1 MRVLVVEDEPKM
13 ARILRRGLEDEGYAI
28 DTAPDGIDGLHMA
41 TENDYDAVI
50 LDVMLPGH
58 DGFEVC
64 RKMRSRSRWAPVLML
79 TARDG
84 VTDRVQGLDA
94 GADDYLSKPFSFEE
108 LLARVRALVRRG
120 AVERPPV
127 LWVGNLTM
135 DPATRRVERAGKAV
149 SLTPKEYALLE
160 YFMRNPGVVL
170 SRTRILDHVWD
181 YNYDGASNVVDV
193 YVKYLR
199 RKIDTDGEPSLKT
212 VRGAG
217 YLLDPGTST

>member
-127 LWVGNLTM
+127 LRVGDLTM